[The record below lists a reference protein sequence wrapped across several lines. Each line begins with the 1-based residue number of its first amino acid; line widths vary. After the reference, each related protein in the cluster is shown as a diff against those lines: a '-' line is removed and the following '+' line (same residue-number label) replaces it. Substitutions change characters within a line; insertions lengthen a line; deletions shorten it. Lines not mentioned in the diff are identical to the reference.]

1 MYELRINGQRV
12 AAYPDEAMALSR
24 VRQAT
29 WLNPDAEIELTDAQ
43 TGRPSEVTA
52 SVSGRRNE
60 IAARMRRRA
69 ETARRPAGLG
79 ESLIRL

>member
-1 MYELRINGQRV
+1 MYELRINGQPV

-29 WLNPDAEIELTDAQ
+29 WLNPDAEIELMDGQ
-43 TGRPSEVTA
+43 TGRPFEVTA
-52 SVSGRRNE
+52 SVSGRDE

-79 ESLIRL
+79 ESLLRF